1 MELDKKFADVTSGV
15 SNLLVRASALTVGCR
30 YAITGAE
37 RVVTRYGPTVLLG
50 IVGDEL
56 GRAKFFLP
64 RRYGGKFLDSDI
76 EDINAGTVK
85 LFLIYRGTC
94 TASKAVL
101 LAIEK

>member
-1 MELDKKFADVTSGV
+1 
-15 SNLLVRASALTVGCR
+15 VGCR

-37 RVVTRYGPTVLLG
+37 RVFTRYGPTVLLG

-56 GRAKFFLP
+56 GRATLFIP
-64 RRYGGKFLDSDI
+64 RRYGGKFLDSNI
-76 EDINAGTVK
+76 EDLIAGTKK

-94 TASKAVL
+94 TASKAIL